1 MKRLGVTALLVVSA
15 HACFAQWAVIDA
27 ANLSQSVTNYAIMVQ
42 QVAKQAEQ
50 ITNQVQQIKQM
61 EDQLKRL
68 GNMADIK
75 AVAGF
80 PEFRFD
86 LTLPTQIQ
94 TWAQTVARVNGTA
107 LFGDTRD
114 SVYVAVQDQYP
125 TFDGTMVARAPD
137 LYKPPQEITAD
148 VDQFK
153 TVQADVYARREQLKK
168 AIAETSDA
176 LQNAET
182 DAEEKKLSAVLQ
194 AQYSEL
200 AALDSEV
207 RLSADEIQVRS
218 AEATAMADAQ
228 READAETR
236 RTLAQQEAEKL
247 TTAFKPIY
255 ASVLLYVKE
264 QPFQQ

>member
-1 MKRLGVTALLVVSA
+1 MKALGVAAVFLISA
-15 HACFAQWAVIDA
+15 RMSFAQWAVIDA

-50 ITNQVQQIKQM
+50 ITNQVQQIRQM

-75 AVAGF
+75 AVVGF
-80 PEFRFD
+80 PEFRLD
-86 LTLPTQIQ
+86 LTLPTQIR
-94 TWAQTVARVNGTA
+94 TWADTVARVNGTA
-107 LFGDTRD
+107 LFGDSRGG
-114 SVYVAVQDQYP
+114 VYTAVQDQYP
-125 TFDGTMVARAPD
+125 TFDGTMVVRTPD

-153 TVQADVYARREQLKK
+153 LVQTDVYARREQLKK
-168 AIAETSDA
+168 VIAETSDA
-176 LQNAET
+176 LQNAQT

-207 RLSADEIQVRS
+207 SLSADEIQVRAAES
-218 AEATAMADAQ
+218 SAMAEAQ
-228 READAETR
+228 RQADAEIR
-236 RTLAQQEAEKL
+236 GRLAQEEAKKL

-255 ASVLLYVKE
+255 GSVLEYVTE
-264 QPFQQ
+264 RPYR

>member
-1 MKRLGVTALLVVSA
+1 MKPVALAAFLVVGTP
-15 HACFAQWAVIDA
+15 ACFAQWAVIDA

-75 AVAGF
+75 AVVGF

-86 LTLPTQIQ
+86 LTLPTQIR
-94 TWAQTVARVNGTA
+94 TWADTVAQVNGA
-107 LFGDTRD
+107 SLFGDTRGGI
-114 SVYVAVQDQYP
+114 YVAVQDQYP
-125 TFDGTMVARAPD
+125 TFDGTMTARAPEI
-137 LYKPPQEITAD
+137 YKPSQEITAD

-153 TVQADVYARREQLKK
+153 AVQADVYARREQLKK

-207 RLSADEIQVRS
+207 NLSANEIQVRA
-218 AEATAMADAQ
+218 AESTAMANAQ

-236 RTLAQQEAEKL
+236 RTLEQQEADTL
-247 TTAFKPIY
+247 TKAFKPIY
-255 ASVLLYVKE
+255 ASVLQYVKE